1 MSNCQVC
8 NNEINLSLI
17 DMGLMPIANDLLHLK
32 KSKSKLY
39 PLQVLL
45 CEGCKLFQLSVRID
59 PQHIFT
65 DYFYHSSYSS
75 SWLNHARTFAEN
87 VKRNIDFNENN
98 FIMEIA
104 SNDGYLLKNFNTIPY
119 CDRYL
124 DTIYNN
130 KVYKPKI
137 NKLAELGM
145 INQYPPLYCSKGGMT
160 AQYEHTVYLKE
171 GKKIIFSS
179 STDY

>member
-87 VKRNIDFNENN
+87 IKRNIDFNENN

-104 SNDGYLLKNFNTIPY
+104 SNDGYLLKNFNNHKY
-119 CDRYL
+119 R
-124 DTIYNN
+124 
-130 KVYKPKI
+130 
-137 NKLAELGM
+137 
-145 INQYPPLYCSKGGMT
+145 
-160 AQYEHTVYLKE
+160 
-171 GKKIIFSS
+171 IFFN
-179 STDY
+179 